1 MNDMK
6 IANRYWMFLL
16 CFFTGTV
23 IVVAQKDTQNILN
36 SDFKEVIIDANEVF
50 KINIFSEKRKTL
62 KYRSHSE
69 GEYLNDIRLTTSL
82 KNGKLYI
89 ETQYPEQL
97 VGGFDKLSAHK
108 VFSLEVDL
116 YLPEDKILM
125 ISSNSASLIVSG
137 KFESFSANLQRGYCN
152 LKDFEGNATINTYKG
167 DIDAEVISGEVMA
180 KSRHGKVLVDQKLYG
195 MHQIKLTSINGDI
208 SVRKTK

>member
-1 MNDMK
+1 MK

-116 YLPEDKILM
+116 YLPEDK
-125 ISSNSASLIVSG
+125 N
-137 KFESFSANLQRGYCN
+137 E
-152 LKDFEGNATINTYKG
+152 
-167 DIDAEVISGEVMA
+167 
-180 KSRHGKVLVDQKLYG
+180 
-195 MHQIKLTSINGDI
+195 
-208 SVRKTK
+208 

>member
-1 MNDMK
+1 MK
-6 IANRYWMFLL
+6 VVNRYLIFLC
-16 CFFTGTV
+16 CFFTGTLFML
-23 IVVAQKDTQNILN
+23 AQKDTQNILT
-36 SDFKEVIIDANEVF
+36 SDFTEVIIDADEVF
-50 KINIFSEKRKTL
+50 KINVISEKRDNLQYKT
-62 KYRSHSE
+62 HSE
-69 GEYLNDIRLTTSL
+69 GEYFNEIRLKTSL
-82 KNGKLYI
+82 KNGRLLI

-108 VFSLEVDL
+108 VFSLELDL
-116 YLPEDKILM
+116 YLPEDKILI

-152 LKDFEGNATINTYKG
+152 LKAFEGNATINTYKG
-167 DIDAEVISGEVMA
+167 DIDAEVVSGEITA
-180 KSRHGKVLVDQKLYG
+180 KSRHGEVLIGIDLYG

>member
-1 MNDMK
+1 MK
-6 IANRYWMFLL
+6 IANRYSMFLM
-16 CFFTGTV
+16 CFFIGTLFML
-23 IVVAQKDTQNILN
+23 AQKDTQNILT
-36 SDFKEVIIDANEVF
+36 SDFNEVVIDADEVF
-50 KINIFSEKRKTL
+50 KINIISENRETLQYKT
-62 KYRSHSE
+62 HSE
-69 GEYLNDIRLTTSL
+69 GEYFNDIRLKTSL
-82 KNGKLYI
+82 KNDKLFI

-108 VFSLEVDL
+108 VFSLELDL
-116 YLPEDKILM
+116 YLPENKLLI

-152 LKDFEGNATINTYKG
+152 LKDFEGNARINTYKG
-167 DIDAEVISGEVMA
+167 DIDAEVVSGEIIA
-180 KSRHGKVLVDQKLYG
+180 NSRHGKVLVDKNLYG

>member
-6 IANRYWMFLL
+6 MATRYWMFLL

-36 SDFKEVIIDANEVF
+36 IDFKEVIIDANEVF

-167 DIDAEVISGEVMA
+167 DIDAEVVSGEVMA